1 MGTRARRR
9 VPVSQ
14 RKKSHD
20 AYVRT
25 LGSRSESTYVCALK
39 VMSLYAGEN
48 SMAPSCVRKLTVI
61 ELKLKELIAKPHA
74 YSLDPS
80 GLQLPAECKRSSL
93 VYARPHNCVQWV

>member
-1 MGTRARRR
+1 MKRSHEGTIGTRAPRR
-9 VPVSQ
+9 VRVSQ

-25 LGSRSESTYVCALK
+25 LGSRSEPTYVCALK

-48 SMAPSCVRKLTVI
+48 SMAPCVRKLTMI

-74 YSLDPS
+74 YALGPLD
-80 GLQLPAECKRSSL
+80 LQLLAECRRSS
-93 VYARPHNCVQWV
+93 